1 MEYLTLEEKA
11 SLTGYLVLLDE
22 HIKTCKSLG
31 ISSEH
36 WENQQ
41 KIAIIAINKIN
52 KQDSL
57 EVIEIRKQYE
67 NTVTCKL
74 L

>member
-1 MEYLTLEEKA
+1 MEYLTIEEKA
-11 SLTGYLVLLDE
+11 SLTGYLVLLDG

-36 WENQQ
+36 WEKQ
-41 KIAIIAINKIN
+41 KPIVLMAIEKIN

-57 EVIEIRKQYE
+57 EIIEMRKKSQI
-67 NTVTCKL
+67 N
-74 L
+74 